1 MLAGEAMNSEKNKR
15 EGEIESVDN
24 FVYNLFK
31 KSDILL
37 IFDELR

>member
-1 MLAGEAMNSEKNKR
+1 MMVGEVMNSNKNKR
-15 EGEIESVDN
+15 EGEIEGVDN
-24 FVYNLFK
+24 FVHNLFK